1 MADELK
7 FPEPG
12 SRPKN
17 ADRDALDARL
27 ASIVRSAYA
36 PPVGS
41 GGEDRY
47 WAGVELR
54 IMAGIAA
61 GADTIESGRYWGV
74 LGRWAQGGLVAA
86 VALLAVAGI
95 VNTRIV
101 DSDDQSQYAYEE
113 VVRSTSPESVSATT
127 DLMSSTDAAAARDA
141 TLRYVLSH

>member
-12 SRPKN
+12 SRQKV
-17 ADRDALDARL
+17 DRDALDERL

-36 PPVGS
+36 PPVGAIS
-41 GGEDRY
+41 EDRY
-47 WAGVELR
+47 WAGLEQR
-54 IMAGIAA
+54 IMARVGA
-61 GADTIESGRYWGV
+61 GADTLESGRYWGV

-101 DSDDQSQYAYEE
+101 DSDEQSQYAYEE
-113 VVRSTSPESVSATT
+113 VWRSTSPESVSATT

-141 TLRYVLSH
+141 TLRYVFSQ